1 MNFPEKLLRIAVS
14 RWTERICFTL
24 ILAAAV
30 SGNGYM
36 WTVAGIAVALV
47 IGTVIAGSIA
57 PLREA
62 RHAARDFPHT
72 PEYEAYVRRKE
83 ANEQNG
89 GPRIELK

>member
-1 MNFPEKLLRIAVS
+1 MDFPDKFLCIAIS
-14 RWTERICFTL
+14 RRTERICFTL

-36 WTVAGIAVALV
+36 TVAGVAVALV
-47 IGTVIAGSIA
+47 VGAVIAGSIA

-62 RHAARDFPHT
+62 RHAAHDFPHT
-72 PEYEAYVRRKE
+72 PEYEACARRKE

-89 GPRIELK
+89 GHRIGLK

>member
-1 MNFPEKLLRIAVS
+1 MNFIEKLLRIAVS

-36 WTVAGIAVALV
+36 WTVAGVAVALV
-47 IGTVIAGSIA
+47 VGSVIAGSIA

-62 RHAARDFPHT
+62 WHATRDFPHT
-72 PEYEAYVRRKE
+72 PEYEAYARRKE

-89 GPRIELK
+89 DHRIELK